1 MKGVKMTKKAFT
13 LVELL
18 GVITVLGIIG
28 LITIPVVNN
37 TIKSSKQRAYD
48 AQVKEIL
55 KAAEDYLADHLDELE
70 DGSILCEKSS
80 YTNINITYISVRKL
94 QVDGYIPESIKD
106 PRTNEELDYN
116 DTVEINYDCDYKSY
130 NYKYVE

>member
-1 MKGVKMTKKAFT
+1 MTKKAFT

-116 DTVEINYDCDYKSY
+116 DIVEINYDCDYKSY

>member
-1 MKGVKMTKKAFT
+1 MTKKAFT

-80 YTNINITYISVRKL
+80 YTNINITNISVRKL